1 MTLEARGVSWS
12 RGGRIVVDDVTLEPA
27 PGSTVGLL
35 GPNGSGKSSLLKLLQ
50 GAASPDSGR
59 VTLDG
64 ADLAGIRR
72 RDVARRVAT
81 VTQHGETEV
90 DIAVRDVVRL
100 GRTPYRTLLG
110 GDTAEDATAIDRA
123 IAHVGLE
130 AKADRAWRTL
140 SGGERQRAHIARAL
154 AQEPRELLLD
164 EPTNHL
170 DIRHQLELLALV
182 RDLPVTTVVALHD
195 LNLAAMFC
203 DSVLV
208 LREGRV
214 VAGGHPR
221 EVLTPELIAD
231 VYGVRAVV
239 SHDQA
244 VGCSRVC
251 STRRRSRRARPAAAP
266 GTRTTGRRRASA

>member
-1 MTLEARGVSWS
+1 VTLEARGVSWT
-12 RGGRIVVDDVTLEPA
+12 RGGRLVVDDVTLEPA

-35 GPNGSGKSSLLKLLQ
+35 GPNGSGKSSLLRLLQ
-50 GAASPDSGR
+50 GAAAPDSGR
-59 VTLDG
+59 E
-64 ADLAGIRR
+64 
-72 RDVARRVAT
+72 VARRVAT

-90 DIAVRDVVRL
+90 DIVVRDVVRL

-110 GDTAEDATAIDRA
+110 GDTAADAAAIDRA

-130 AKADRAWRTL
+130 AKADHAWRTL

-195 LNLAAMFC
+195 LNLAAMYC

-208 LREGRV
+208 LRAGRV

-221 EVLTPELIAD
+221 DVLTPGLIAD
-231 VYGVRAVV
+231 V
-239 SHDQA
+239 
-244 VGCSRVC
+244 
-251 STRRRSRRARPAAAP
+251 
-266 GTRTTGRRRASA
+266 